1 MNKRVI
7 IVSALSFFLL
17 LILIIWLKNPNSN
30 TKAAKEYQEN
40 QETASSSNIIKDV
53 VYFSEDNKGNT
64 YKITAN
70 EGQIDFVDYNTI
82 FLTEV
87 KAVINLKNSDKI
99 VISSNFGKYNINNY
113 DTIFSKNVII
123 KYLNNK
129 IEAEYL
135 DFSYDRNLMLISRNV
150 IYNNNTARLKADVI
164 EINIMTRDTKIF
176 MYEKEKKINIKNK
189 ILNCNN

>member
-30 TKAAKEYQEN
+30 TKAAKEYQKK

-99 VISSNFGKYNINNY
+99 VISSDFGKYNINNF

-150 IYNNNTARLKADVI
+150 IYNNDAARLKADVI

-189 ILNCNN
+189 ILNGNN